1 MSAESPC
8 PACGEVVDATEAL
21 DRGACPSCGTDLDRL
36 FDLAQ
41 SRRFEH

>member
-1 MSAESPC
+1 MSVDHPC

-21 DRGACPSCGTDLDRL
+21 DRGACPSCDTDLSTL

-41 SRRFEH
+41 SRRFEA